1 MAEPV
6 HPIRWVRPMRWVRDV
21 LPAAMLCLAQC
32 APAAAAGDPARRALL
47 DLIGRL
53 EAPRGYDDY
62 YRGVAAPPPAPL
74 TAMTVAGVLAWQARI
89 DVRSKSEAAG
99 RYQITEATLRRLVRR
114 LGVPGSARFDAALQD
129 RLAGHLL
136 DRAGW
141 PAFRAGR
148 LTPRAFGTRLAGT
161 WAALPVLK
169 GRTRG
174 LSRYHGLAGN
184 RALITAARMER
195 FLAGL
200 RGTGPVA
207 GPAPAASRALTR
219 QTSVIHDRPPKGKP
233 PRRTAR
239 AGDPWAWD

>member
-1 MAEPV
+1 MT
-6 HPIRWVRPMRWVRDV
+6 RP
-21 LPAAMLCLAQC
+21 
-32 APAAAAGDPARRALL
+32 
-47 DLIGRL
+47 
-53 EAPRGYDDY
+53 
-62 YRGVAAPPPAPL
+62 
-74 TAMTVAGVLAWQARI
+74 
-89 DVRSKSEAAG
+89 
-99 RYQITEATLRRLVRR
+99 
-114 LGVPGSARFDAALQD
+114 GVPGNARFDAALQD

-200 RGTGPVA
+200 RGTGPV
-207 GPAPAASRALTR
+207 PDASRAAVAGRAAAVGPAAKR